1 MLTPAIEQA
10 ADRLLSALR
19 QTDEFSRYQAL
30 KQAVM
35 TDEVNSALLK
45 RFAHAQTALQMA
57 ALAGTEPR
65 EADTA
70 EFEKLSTLLYDSDEL
85 SDYLLAQMRAQ
96 QLLGETM
103 ERLTREVDLSIE
115 LPEL

>member
-45 RFAHAQTALQMA
+45 RFAHAQT